1 MAGAQLVANL
11 EYFKLR
17 SINTAWVNMVWE
29 LDFTET
35 EPLDSRM
42 ESEIT
47 ENGPEVFSQ
56 LYESLFK
63 FIDQPQ
69 QADVLVDV
77 WTFFK
82 ENNLSHN
89 ALIAVLH
96 HFVHMVQN
104 KRANVIQR
112 EYALHAAGLY
122 FLLLEIPGSVANRTF
137 HPVLFDKCL
146 DAIKKSWPAT
156 EEGNRKRKKDTQMKN
171 PQTAA
176 KGRKRAKPVR
186 QQEILEEDEDEGD
199 VDVFFSTHD
208 LCRVRDDIF
217 SLLKRVL
224 RLLSKF
230 SLKEKPDCAQ
240 HCLWLF
246 TELINFEPVIGV
258 LDFTDSV
265 DIDGMKTLPELAY
278 YGLKLL
284 CSPNHGD
291 VNKTLRWLF
300 QRLLSTI
307 ILVGG
312 EEGSKSCVLL
322 GVGQK
327 VITARDQAIKFI
339 SYIVDQVEETALP
352 VLRVL
357 LQHICIKVPDKV
369 EYRTHGAQAVVK
381 LLTKLPS
388 VEFVAFLHWLNKYS
402 QNSKVA
408 YRNFALDVVMAL
420 MELPER
426 EEDGSVPPEHQKYLC
441 HKYWI
446 QFVILGRCSDKAP
459 SVRSR
464 ALCCLA
470 QCLELNASNAVAY
483 VQEILLGI
491 GRQSGFH
498 GRSDV
503 ESTSL
508 ENSVKMESEAPNIQH
523 KTPRAL
529 KSIEVADSGN
539 STLCN
544 ATTNQCKDTLKSVEV
559 TDPGNSTFTNVKE
572 IMTMLRLRAGDERTI
587 VRKSAIQLFVSIL
600 KHNLVVCT
608 QEDLS
613 TLQDHCR
620 DPAPSVRKQ
629 TLQSITDLLLAQPS
643 NTVLQKAWMSG
654 VIPVVVDSESAVQE
668 KALEC
673 LNRVIIQQIK
683 DYKHFSEED
692 KYQRLTWDILEFL
705 ALENQE
711 LCRYLTKAFLLWSHQ
726 NLFNSTFIKC
736 LISHAEAEH
745 APAAWML
752 LSKIAGLSPKLNYG
766 KIIDSWENV
775 YRSQNIDNSTSHVLN
790 VIGNIAEHLSEAT
803 RSKLIDEVQNWIN
816 AFCSPPEIISSA
828 VETLYK
834 LCQAQC
840 ETPKDTQ
847 VLLDQVCGKL
857 ILACE
862 SYISSV
868 VLEDGGVE
876 NADEN
881 MMIKHLFTLG
891 EVAQLCPRKVE
902 KRIFMLVQ
910 SFLATPLNLDP
921 DGDDVPAS
929 QPLSQFSGSPIM
941 PSVIRAHAFFTLGK
955 LCLQHEDLAKKCIA
969 ALARELEVCENV
981 AVRNNVIIIMCD
993 LCMRYTS
1000 MVDRYIPNIAVCL
1013 KDDDPF
1019 IRKQTLVMLTNLLQ
1033 EEFIKWK
1040 GSLFFRFVSVLV
1052 DPDESIRRFA
1062 EFCLV
1067 YLLLKRNP
1075 VMFSQHFIECI
1086 LHFNG
1091 YEKHEKYNKF
1101 PQTER
1106 EKKLFSLRGNKN
1118 LEKRMTIYK
1127 FLLEHFTDE
1136 QRFSIT
1142 NKIAQNILACFV
1154 DGVLPLDMEA
1164 NELLS
1169 DTFVVMSCK
1178 EIKLS
1183 SMKTKPGDEAQ
1194 MDDEMAMAN
1203 AVMQAAQ
1210 KKLISQV
1217 QKKNFVENIIPIVTS
1232 LKNQLE
1238 QKHLPALKDLM
1249 HYLREVMQDYR
1260 NEVKDFFAVDK
1271 QLAAELEYDLK
1282 KYEEQ
1287 LVREE
1292 EEKQNPQTALEMANP
1307 TSTTALSPRVSPPA
1321 VSDAQAGSEA
1331 QSPLGLK
1338 AAQPTTSLQKTP
1350 TLASCGFI
1358 TPKTGMLK
1366 MPKFTKPRSMSLSSV
1381 AILNSAR
1388 KAAEFGKKKRNNSS
1402 GSMPLSSSGKNDTV
1416 QRLAAGRDGAE
1427 VSFQGEGEHTRS
1439 EASSADSSVVE
1450 RAVSTPDKTID
1461 NVTFAAGVSYISI
1474 TQTPTS
1480 EKSKEHAQEEQKSM
1494 LCLMSPDK
1502 PVPHPRQWNVESPAT
1517 RKTNETHGRTRS
1529 QKKYPLRP
1537 SN

>member
-1 MAGAQLVANL
+1 MAGTQLVLGL
-11 EYFKLR
+11 ESFKLR
-17 SINTAWVNMVWE
+17 QINTAWVDTVWE

-35 EPLDSRM
+35 EPLDSRL

-47 ENGPEVFSQ
+47 ENGIEIFSQ
-56 LYESLFK
+56 LYKSLFK
-63 FIDQPQ
+63 FIDQHQP
-69 QADVLVDV
+69 AETLGDI
-77 WTFFK
+77 WTIFA

-96 HFVHMVQN
+96 HFICTVQN
-104 KRANVIQR
+104 KRADVIQR

-122 FLLLEIPGSVANRTF
+122 FLLLEIPGSVANRIF

-146 DAIKKSWPAT
+146 DTIKKSWPVT
-156 EEGNRKRKKDTQMKN
+156 EEGNRKRKKDTQLKSS
-171 PQTAA
+171 QGGV

-186 QQEILEEDEDEGD
+186 QKNNEDIFEEEEDDEEDAD
-199 VDVFFSTHD
+199 VYFSTHD
-208 LCRVRDDIF
+208 LCRIRDDIL
-217 SLLKRVL
+217 SLLKNIL

-230 SLKEKPDCAQ
+230 FLKEKSDCAQ
-240 HCLWLF
+240 HCLQLF
-246 TELINFEPVIGV
+246 AELTNFETVIGV
-258 LDFTDSV
+258 LDFSDS
-265 DIDGMKTLPELAY
+265 INIERMKTLPELAY

-300 QRLLSTI
+300 QRLLNTI
-307 ILVGG
+307 LLVGG
-312 EEGSKSCVLL
+312 GGGSKSGVLL

-327 VITARDQAIKFI
+327 VIAARDQAIRFV
-339 SYIVDQVEETALP
+339 SYIVDQMEDTALP

-357 LQHICIKVPDKV
+357 LQHICTKVPDKA
-369 EYRTHGAQAVVK
+369 EYRTHGAQALVK
-381 LLTKLPS
+381 LLTRLPS
-388 VEFVAFLHWLNKYS
+388 VDFVAFLDWLHKYS

-408 YRNFALDVVMAL
+408 YRNFTLDVVMAL
-420 MELPER
+420 LDFPER
-426 EEDGSVPPEHQKYLC
+426 EQDSSIPPEHQKYLY

-446 QFVILGRCSDKAP
+446 QVVILGRCSDKAP

-464 ALCCLA
+464 ALACLA
-470 QCLELNASNAVAY
+470 QCLELNSLTAVEY

-491 GRQSGFH
+491 GGRSMFH
-498 GRSDV
+498 GQSDA
-503 ESTSL
+503 ELNTP
-508 ENSVKMESEAPNIQH
+508 ENTVKMDGEA
-523 KTPRAL
+523 TA
-529 KSIEVADSGN
+529 
-539 STLCN
+539 
-544 ATTNQCKDTLKSVEV
+544 NQCKDTLKSIEV
-559 TDPGNSTFTNVKE
+559 TDPGDSTFTNAKE
-572 IMTMLRLRAGDERTI
+572 IMTMLRLRAGDERTV
-587 VRKSAIQLFVSIL
+587 VRKSAIQVFASIL
-600 KHNLVVCT
+600 KHNIAICT

-629 TLQSITDLLLAQPS
+629 ALQSITDLLLAQPCNS
-643 NTVLQKAWMSG
+643 VLQKAWMNG
-654 VIPVVVDSESAVQE
+654 VIPIVIDSESSVQE

-673 LNRVIIQQIK
+673 LNQVIIQQIK
-683 DYKHFSEED
+683 DYRQFNDED
-692 KYQRLTWDILEFL
+692 KYQKLSWDVLTFL
-705 ALENQE
+705 ALESQE
-711 LCRYLTKAFLLWSHQ
+711 LCRYLPKAFLLWSRQ
-726 NLFNSTFIKC
+726 NIFNSTFVKS
-736 LISHAEAEH
+736 LISHTETEH

-752 LSKIAGLSPKLNYG
+752 LSKIAGSSPKLNYG
-766 KIIDSWENV
+766 KIIISWDNV
-775 YRSQNIDNSTSHVLN
+775 YRSKNIDNSTSHILS
-790 VIGNIAEHLSEAT
+790 VIGNIAQHLSEAT

-816 AFCSPPEIISSA
+816 AFCSPPEIISAA
-828 VETLYK
+828 VEALYK

-840 ETPKDTQ
+840 ETPEGTQ

-862 SYISSV
+862 SYISNI
-868 VLEDGGVE
+868 VLQDGEAVFV
-876 NADEN
+876 DEN
-881 MMIKHLFTLG
+881 TLVKHLFTLG
-891 EVAQLCPRKVE
+891 EVAQLCPGKVE

-910 SFLATPLNLDP
+910 SFLATPTSLDP
-921 DGDDVPAS
+921 DGDDIPAS
-929 QPLSQFSGSPIM
+929 QPLSQFSGSAAM

-1052 DPDESIRRFA
+1052 DSDESIQRFA
-1062 EFCLV
+1062 QFCLV
-1067 YLLLKRNP
+1067 HLLLKRNP

-1106 EKKLFSLRGNKN
+1106 EKKLFSLKGNRN
-1118 LEKRMTIYK
+1118 REKRMTIYK

-1183 SMKTKPGDEAQ
+1183 SMVTKTGDEAQ
-1194 MDDEMAMAN
+1194 VDDEMALAN

-1238 QKHLPALKDLM
+1238 QKHIPALKDLM

-1260 NEVKDFFAVDK
+1260 NEVKDFFAADK

-1282 KYEEQ
+1282 KYEEE
-1287 LVREE
+1287 LISEE
-1292 EEKQNPQTALEMANP
+1292 VEGQNLSTALEVANP
-1307 TSTTALSPRVSPPA
+1307 TGTSALSPRVSPA
-1321 VSDAQAGSEA
+1321 VVSGAQVGSKA
-1331 QSPLGLK
+1331 QSPAGTK
-1338 AAQPTTSLQKTP
+1338 TAQTATELQKTP

-1358 TPKTGMLK
+1358 TPKTGILK
-1366 MPKFTKPRSMSLSSV
+1366 LKTSKFTKHRSMSLSSM
-1381 AILNSAR
+1381 AILNSAK
-1388 KAAEFGKKKRNNSS
+1388 KAVELGKRRNSS
-1402 GSMPLSSSGKNDTV
+1402 TGRMPLSFNGKNNAI
-1416 QRLAAGRDGAE
+1416 QRLATGHGSAE
-1427 VSFQGEGEHTRS
+1427 DSFQGLGERTRS
-1439 EASSADSSVVE
+1439 EASSANASVVE
-1450 RAVSTPDKTID
+1450 RAISTPDRTID
-1461 NVTFAAGVSYISI
+1461 NVTFGAGVSYISI

-1480 EKSKEHAQEEQKSM
+1480 EKNKEHSQEEQKSM
-1494 LCLMSPDK
+1494 LCLLSPDK
-1502 PVPHPRQWNVESPAT
+1502 PTRETSSNEKSQSSSPAPVECGITGYQERKPNPRQN
-1517 RKTNETHGRTRS
+1517 KI
-1529 QKKYPLRP
+1529 
-1537 SN
+1537 

>member
-11 EYFKLR
+11 EYFRLR
-17 SINTAWVNMVWE
+17 SINTAWVDVVWE

-35 EPLDSRM
+35 EPLDSRL

-47 ENGPEVFSQ
+47 ENGPEIFSQ

-77 WTFFK
+77 WTIFT
-82 ENNLSHN
+82 EHNLSHN

-96 HFVHMVQN
+96 HFVHMVQD

-146 DAIKKSWPAT
+146 DTIKKSWPAT

-171 PQTAA
+171 SQTAA

-186 QQEILEEDEDEGD
+186 QQEIFEEDEDEGD

-240 HCLWLF
+240 HCLRLF
-246 TELINFEPVIGV
+246 TELINFEDVIGV

-300 QRLLSTI
+300 QRLLNTI

-357 LQHICIKVPDKV
+357 LQHICIKVPDKA

-498 GRSDV
+498 GCSDV
-503 ESTSL
+503 ELNSL

-523 KTPRAL
+523 KTPHAL

-539 STLCN
+539 STVCN
-544 ATTNQCKDTLKSVEV
+544 AATNQCKDTLKSVEV

-600 KHNLVVCT
+600 KHNLVFCT

-629 TLQSITDLLLAQPS
+629 ALQSITDLLLAQPS
-643 NTVLQKAWMSG
+643 NPVLQKAWMNG
-654 VIPVVVDSESAVQE
+654 VIPVVIDSESAVQE

-683 DYKHFSEED
+683 DYRHFTEED

-736 LISHAEAEH
+736 LISHTEAEH

-752 LSKIAGLSPKLNYG
+752 LSKIAGLSPKLNYE

-775 YRSQNIDNSTSHVLN
+775 YRTQNIDNSTSHVLN

-862 SYISSV
+862 SYISSI

-910 SFLATPLNLDP
+910 SFLATPLSLDP

-929 QPLSQFSGSPIM
+929 QPLSQFSGSPVM

-1052 DPDESIRRFA
+1052 DSDESIRRFA

-1106 EKKLFSLRGNKN
+1106 EKKLFSLKGNKN

-1194 MDDEMAMAN
+1194 MEDEMAMAN

-1292 EEKQNPQTALEMANP
+1292 EERQNPPTALEMANP
-1307 TSTTALSPRVSPPA
+1307 TSTTALSPGVSPPA

-1331 QSPLGLK
+1331 QSPLDPK
-1338 AAQPTTSLQKTP
+1338 AAQPTRSLQKTP

-1388 KAAEFGKKKRNNSS
+1388 KAAELGKKKRNNSS
-1402 GSMPLSSSGKNDTV
+1402 GWMPLSSSGKSDTV

-1427 VSFQGEGEHTRS
+1427 VSFQGSGEHTRS

-1517 RKTNETHGRTRS
+1517 RKTNQTQGRTRS

>member
-1 MAGAQLVANL
+1 MCVPFWRLESGFEMAGAQLVASL

-17 SINTAWVNMVWE
+17 CISTAWVDTVWE

-35 EPLDSRM
+35 EPLDSHL
-42 ESEIT
+42 EAEIT
-47 ENGPEVFSQ
+47 ENGPEIFFQ

-69 QADVLVDV
+69 PANVLGDV
-77 WTFFK
+77 WTIFT

-96 HFVHMVQN
+96 HFVHMVQD

-122 FLLLEIPGSVANRTF
+122 FLLLEIPGSVANRIF

-146 DAIKKSWPAT
+146 DTIKKSWPAT
-156 EEGNRKRKKDTQMKN
+156 EEGNRKRKKDTQMKSS
-171 PQTAA
+171 QSVA
-176 KGRKRAKPVR
+176 KGRKRTKPVR
-186 QQEILEEDEDEGD
+186 QMVNEDVFEEDEEEGD
-199 VDVFFSTHD
+199 LDVFFSTHD

-217 SLLKRVL
+217 SLLKKVL

-240 HCLWLF
+240 HCLQLF
-246 TELINFEPVIGV
+246 TELINFETVIGV
-258 LDFTDSV
+258 LDFTDSI
-265 DIDGMKTLPELAY
+265 DIERMKTLPELAY

-284 CSPNHGD
+284 CAPNHGD
-291 VNKTLRWLF
+291 VNKMLRWLF
-300 QRLLSTI
+300 QRLLNTI
-307 ILVGG
+307 LLVGG
-312 EEGSKSCVLL
+312 GEGSKSCALL

-327 VITARDQAIKFI
+327 VIAARDQAIKFI
-339 SYIVDQVEETALP
+339 SYIVDRVEETALP
-352 VLRVL
+352 VLQVL

-369 EYRTHGAQAVVK
+369 EYRTHGAQALVK
-381 LLTKLPS
+381 LLMKLPS
-388 VEFVAFLHWLNKYS
+388 VEFVAFLHWLNKFS

-408 YRNFALDVVMAL
+408 YRNFTLDVVMAL

-426 EEDGSVPPEHQKYLC
+426 EPDGSIPPEHQKYLC

-470 QCLELNASNAVAY
+470 QCLELNTSKAVMY
-483 VQEILLGI
+483 VQEILL
-491 GRQSGFH
+491 Q
-498 GRSDV
+498 
-503 ESTSL
+503 TT
-508 ENSVKMESEAPNIQH
+508 NIRH
-523 KTPRAL
+523 KTPQAL
-529 KSIEVADSGN
+529 KSIEFADNQDSAE
-539 STLCN
+539 CD
-544 ATTNQCKDTLKSVEV
+544 ATANQCKDTLKSVEV
-559 TDPGNSTFTNVKE
+559 TDPGDSIFTNVKE

-600 KHNLVVCT
+600 KHNLVSCT

-613 TLQDHCR
+613 MLQDHCR
-620 DPAPSVRKQ
+620 DPAVSVRKQ
-629 TLQSITDLLLAQPS
+629 ALQSITDLLLAQPS
-643 NTVLQKAWMSG
+643 NSVLQKAWMNG
-654 VIPVVVDSESAVQE
+654 VIPVVIDSETAVQE

-673 LNRVIIQQIK
+673 LNQVIIQQIK
-683 DYKHFSEED
+683 DYRHFSEED
-692 KYQRLTWDILEFL
+692 KYQRLTWDILGYL

-711 LCRYLTKAFLLWSHQ
+711 LSRYLTKAFLLWSRQ
-726 NLFNSTFIKC
+726 NLFDSMFIKC
-736 LISHAEAEH
+736 LISHTEAEH

-752 LSKIAGLSPKLNYG
+752 LSKVAGSSPKLNYD
-766 KIIDSWENV
+766 KIIISWDNV
-775 YRSQNIDNSTSHVLN
+775 YRSKNIDSSTSHILN
-790 VIGNIAEHLSEAT
+790 VIGNIAQHLSDAT
-803 RSKLIDEVQNWIN
+803 RSKLIDGVQNWIN
-816 AFCSPPEIISSA
+816 AFCSPPEIISPA

-857 ILACE
+857 IFACE
-862 SYISSV
+862 SYISSI

-891 EVAQLCPRKVE
+891 EVAQLCPGKVE

-910 SFLATPLNLDP
+910 SFLATPSSLDP

-929 QPLSQFSGSPIM
+929 QPLSQFSGSPVM
-941 PSVIRAHAFFTLGK
+941 SSVVRAHAFFTLGK
-955 LCLQHEDLAKKCIA
+955 LCLQHEDLAKKCVA

-1052 DPDESIRRFA
+1052 DSDESIRRFA

-1106 EKKLFSLRGNKN
+1106 EKKLFSLKGDKN
-1118 LEKRMTIYK
+1118 REKRMTVYK

-1142 NKIAQNILACFV
+1142 NKIAQSILACFV
-1154 DGVLPLDMEA
+1154 DGILPLDMEA

-1194 MDDEMAMAN
+1194 VEDEMAMAN

-1292 EEKQNPQTALEMANP
+1292 EERQNLPTALEMANP
-1307 TSTTALSPRVSPPA
+1307 TSTTVLSPRVSPA
-1321 VSDAQAGSEA
+1321 AMSDAQTGSEA
-1331 QSPLGLK
+1331 PSPLGLK
-1338 AAQPTTSLQKTP
+1338 TAQPTTSPQKTP

-1366 MPKFTKPRSMSLSSV
+1366 MPKFTKPRSVSLSSV

-1388 KAAEFGKKKRNNSS
+1388 KAAELDKKKRK
-1402 GSMPLSSSGKNDTV
+1402 SSSGWIPSSSIGNSNIE
-1416 QRLAAGRDGAE
+1416 QRLAVGRDSSV
-1427 VSFQGEGEHTRS
+1427 VSFQGSGQRTRS
-1439 EASSADSSVVE
+1439 ALSANSSVVE
-1450 RAVSTPDKTID
+1450 RAVSTPDRTID
-1461 NVTFAAGVSYISI
+1461 NVTFAAGVSYISM
-1474 TQTPTS
+1474 TQTPS
-1480 EKSKEHAQEEQKSM
+1480 EKYEEHAQEEQKSM

-1502 PVPHPRQWNVESPAT
+1502 PVPHPRQWNVKSPAT
-1517 RKTNETHGRTRS
+1517 RNTNQIQGRTRS